1 MSCDGFAAE
10 VYDLFALGALEG
22 EERVELERHLAEA
35 CDTCLR
41 SVKRSLSI
49 WPGFATAITEGEE
62 SPVLRSR
69 IVRMAE
75 LSKSI
80 PALSGPSKPS
90 TPQPR
95 IANSWFI
102 WAMAAMVTIIVGSA
116 AWYAGR
122 QSAAFSTSH
131 VIADLE
137 QTQKDTAAARLELE
151 KARDDKS

>member
-35 CDTCLR
+35 CETCLR
-41 SVKRSLSI
+41 SVQRSLSI
-49 WPGFATAITEGEE
+49 WPGLGAAITDDAT

-75 LSKSI
+75 LSKSM
-80 PALSGPSKPS
+80 PALTEPSKAS
-90 TPQPR
+90 TAQPR

-102 WAMAAMVTIIVGSA
+102 
-116 AWYAGR
+116 R
-122 QSAAFSTSH
+122 
-131 VIADLE
+131 
-137 QTQKDTAAARLELE
+137 
-151 KARDDKS
+151 